1 MQLNHTCTLVTG
13 ASAGL
18 GREMA
23 RLIVKDQGGTVVAV
37 ARRRDRLDEL
47 KQELQAVAKD
57 SVTPITA
64 DLSSPEN
71 VERCFLE
78 ATRERRI
85 DGVILN
91 AGVTYYGKVIDQT
104 AESIQSVLA
113 TNCVGLTLLSA
124 RFARYFVEQK
134 IPGRIMLVS
143 SMTAFSPMPYQAVY
157 AGTKSFVVN
166 YGLGLREELRGTG
179 ISVTVFYPGG
189 IVTEM
194 FDKSG
199 LSSQFDANG
208 VGMMDAVTC
217 AKHAVTAYLSGRD
230 LSVPGM
236 GNWIGSVAQRLA
248 PRGLLARAMER
259 LYRGGIN
266 HS

>member
-18 GREMA
+18 GREIA

-37 ARRRDRLDEL
+37 ARRSERLEEL
-47 KQELQAVAKD
+47 KQELQTVAPNG
-57 SVTPITA
+57 VIPMTA
-64 DLSSPEN
+64 DLSSPDAIES
-71 VERCFLE
+71 CFLE
-78 ATRERRI
+78 ATRDRRI

-91 AGVTYYGKVIDQT
+91 AGVTYYGKVIDQP
-104 AESIQSVLA
+104 AESIQTIIA
-113 TNCVGLTLLSA
+113 TNNLGLTLLSA

-134 IPGRIMLVS
+134 IPGRILLVS

-157 AGTKSFVVN
+157 AGTKAFVVN
-166 YGLGLREELRGTG
+166 YALGLREELRGTG
-179 ISVTVFYPGG
+179 VSVTAFCPGG

-199 LSSQFDANG
+199 LSSQFDAHG

-217 AKHAVTAYLSGRD
+217 AKYAVNAYLSGRD
-230 LSVPGM
+230 LAVPGM
-236 GNWIGSVAQRLA
+236 GNWVGSVAQRLA

-266 HS
+266 KS